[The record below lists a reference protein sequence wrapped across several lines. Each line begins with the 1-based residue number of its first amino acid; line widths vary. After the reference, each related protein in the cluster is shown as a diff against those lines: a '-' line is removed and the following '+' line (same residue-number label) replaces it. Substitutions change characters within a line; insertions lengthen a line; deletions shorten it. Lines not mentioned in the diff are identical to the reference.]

1 MTIHISV
8 YFPNGT
14 SLDLDADSFMVD
26 HLNHILAV
34 VAGDTNYAFPL
45 ANLKYWKMGKNGMVQ

>member
-1 MTIHISV
+1 MTLHISV

-14 SLDLDADSFMVD
+14 TVELDADSFMVD
-26 HLNHILAV
+26 HMNHILAV

-45 ANLKYWKMGKNGMVQ
+45 ARLKYWKMANKGTLQ